1 MKNIPLSSVCYS
13 QYVMIYCHVY
23 LYIGKVTVPQHGAD
37 LSIETIWTNHPSTP
51 GCKIT
56 RSNFYNK
63 YSKFQVFYKSS
74 FPLGYTDL
82 ADILKDYPELLI

>member
-1 MKNIPLSSVCYS
+1 MKNIPLSSVCYN
-13 QYVMIYCHVY
+13 QYVMVYCHVY

-51 GCKIT
+51 EGKIT

-63 YSKFQVFYKSS
+63 YSKFQIFYKSS
-74 FPLGYTDL
+74 FPLDYDDL
-82 ADILKDYPELLI
+82 QDILQDYPELLI